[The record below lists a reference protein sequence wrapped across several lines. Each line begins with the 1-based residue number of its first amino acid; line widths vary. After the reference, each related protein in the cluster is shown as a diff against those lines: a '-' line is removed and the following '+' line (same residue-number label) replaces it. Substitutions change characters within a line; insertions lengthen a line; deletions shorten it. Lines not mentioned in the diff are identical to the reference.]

1 MNPSANGWL
10 KKLLGV
16 IENSILWNLNTSLFY
31 QQLKS
36 TGFIY
41 GSNLS
46 VIEEGLSQLELSE
59 EECCKTN
66 MVLGLYYF
74 YRLEECQL
82 AFTTS
87 VVEFYKAIDGYKQ
100 SIFSSILGNSN
111 SETTVET
118 IIHQRIHIEGFPFT
132 KNFNYFLINAL
143 LFIDIL
149 AYQQFLKGRS
159 DLKFYITNYEAAL
172 ETAVFK
178 VLNSKTTKTKY
189 DKNLIKLFE
198 SSMRYQ
204 DENQVTTQRL
214 SNIVKS
220 PLEKQY
226 LIDIVCM
233 ASWSD
238 TYIDK
243 QEYAYLAQL
252 KKDLAINHLIITRSI
267 DDIHTF
273 YKRHKNDI
281 PFLNQRNLAQ
291 SFYDN
296 SSGLVMRLI
305 KRNSK
310 RLLKELSQSKEAVV
324 LLSKSTQRSLSDEE
338 QKIIQTQ
345 LLDIFKTIPS
355 LAIFLLPG
363 GMLLMPIVIKLI
375 PQLLPSAFDDN
386 KIDD

>member
-1 MNPSANGWL
+1 MNPSAYGWL

-16 IENSILWNLNTSLFY
+16 IENSILWDLNANLFY
-31 QQLKS
+31 QKLKL

-74 YRLEECQL
+74 YRLEQCQL
-82 AFTTS
+82 SFTAS
-87 VVEFYKAIDGYKQ
+87 IVEFYKSINGHKQ
-100 SIFSSILGNSN
+100 SILSGILRDTK

-118 IIHQRIHIEGFPFT
+118 IIHQRIHIDGFPLT

-143 LFIDIL
+143 LFTDIL
-149 AYQQFLKGRS
+149 AYQQFLQGRNN
-159 DLKFYITNYEAAL
+159 LKSYMTNYEAAL

-178 VLNSKTTKTKY
+178 VLNSKPKKTKY

-204 DENQVTTQRL
+204 DENPKTDNQL
-214 SNIVKS
+214 SKIVNS

-226 LIDIVCM
+226 LIDVVCM

-238 TYIDK
+238 AYIDMK
-243 QEYAYLAQL
+243 EYAHLARL
-252 KKDLAINHLIITRSI
+252 KNDLDIESLVFTRAI
-267 DDIHTF
+267 DDVNTF
-273 YKRHKNDI
+273 YKKHKKDI
-281 PFLNQRNLAQ
+281 PYLNQRNLAQ

-296 SSGLVMRLI
+296 SSGLVVRLI

-324 LLSKSTQRSLSDEE
+324 LLSQSTKRPLSDVE
-338 QKIIQTQ
+338 QKLIQTQ

-363 GMLLMPIVIKLI
+363 GMLLMPIFIKFI

-386 KIDD
+386 RIEE